1 MKKVILIIAV
11 GVLVAF
17 TANGAFAQPF
27 TPTMA
32 ADTYGIA
39 QGGGN
44 ILAVKT
50 PKDNNDN
57 LAGVPNPADI
67 NDAINLLLGTAYARN
82 SDVDFLQFTG
92 PDATWKDISSTDFAG
107 EYALVSLTAA
117 NTNTLS
123 VYDVTAPATKIPVLG
138 PVSGFGFLG
147 KDGLTAGT
155 AFTAALSPFG
165 SGTNFGFSLK
175 SVPAS
180 GPTNTWD
187 SSPISNPDGLDHML
201 TYHLAD
207 LSGETI
213 WIKVGADPASE
224 YTFYDPYLITWEDK
238 PLLSGLLGD
247 EDFDDLIF
255 LVDRVQPIPEP
266 ITMVLFGS
274 GLAGLAGLRRKLS

>member
-1 MKKVILIIAV
+1 MKKASLIIAV
-11 GVLVAF
+11 GALVAF
-17 TANGAFAQPF
+17 TASGVNAQPF
-27 TPTMA
+27 TPTVA
-32 ADTYGIA
+32 GDTYGIA

-44 ILAVKT
+44 ILAVPT
-50 PKDNNDN
+50 PNDNNDN
-57 LAGVPNPADI
+57 LAGIPNPADI
-67 NDAINLLLGTAYARN
+67 NDAINLLLGSAHARN
-82 SDVDFLQFTG
+82 SDVDFLRVTTA
-92 PDATWKDISSTDFAG
+92 DATWKDLSSTDFTG

-123 VYDVTAPATKIPVLG
+123 VYDVTAPAVKIPVLG

-147 KDGLTAGT
+147 KDGQTAAT

-175 SVPAS
+175 SVPIS

-187 SSPISNPDGLDHML
+187 SNPLSNVDGLDHML
-201 TYHLAD
+201 TYHLAA
-207 LSGETI
+207 LSGTTV
-213 WIKVGADPASE
+213 WLQVGANPAFE
-224 YTFYDPYLITWEDK
+224 YTFFDPYLIAWEDK
-238 PLLSGLLGD
+238 PLLNGLLGD

-266 ITMVLFGS
+266 LTMVLFGS